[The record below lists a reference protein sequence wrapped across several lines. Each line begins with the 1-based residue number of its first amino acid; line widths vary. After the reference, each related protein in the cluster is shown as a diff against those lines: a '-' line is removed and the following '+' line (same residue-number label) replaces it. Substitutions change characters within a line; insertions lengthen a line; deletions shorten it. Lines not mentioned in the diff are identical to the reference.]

1 MAENVD
7 LGFKISGI
15 IALVTLGL
23 FMSAFGKTR
32 ISSEADHAV
41 HTFWFIIN
49 YIYVK
54 IKISK
59 RKYIVFCAETV
70 IFLLAGILVGI
81 DVISVLLILFSFQI
95 SNFIDLKKG
104 IGHQTS

>member
-1 MAENVD
+1 MFYVAENINF
-7 LGFKISGI
+7 GIQISGI

-41 HTFWFIIN
+41 HAFWFIIYN
-49 YIYVK
+49 NK
-54 IKISK
+54 KISYFCK
-59 RKYIVFCAETV
+59 IFNYFRKYIVFGAETV

-81 DVISVLLILFSFQI
+81 NVLSVKRI
-95 SNFIDLKKG
+95 NE
-104 IGHQTS
+104 

>member
-1 MAENVD
+1 VAENID
-7 LGFKISGI
+7 FGFKISGI

-41 HTFWFIIN
+41 HTFWFFHFLKLSFTK
-49 YIYVK
+49 VLF
-54 IKISK
+54 

-81 DVISVLLILFSFQI
+81 DVISV
-95 SNFIDLKKG
+95 N
-104 IGHQTS
+104 